1 MLEDIAAALD
11 KKELPTQESGAMCYM
26 MSKQQ
31 YLSDGGGHWHPHLM
45 FFLPLT
51 DPIARGAGLKGS
63 PIIGMKDTEGRL
75 TVFLI
80 PVGRWSDGTD
90 APMEGK

>member
-1 MLEDIAAALD
+1 
-11 KKELPTQESGAMCYM
+11 
-26 MSKQQ
+26 
-31 YLSDGGGHWHPHLM
+31 M

-51 DPIARGAGLKGS
+51 DPIAWGAGLKGS
-63 PIIGMKDTEGRL
+63 PVIAMKDTEGRL

-90 APMEGK
+90 APPMEGK